1 MGNNTSHPKRIHSRL
16 QRFTGRARQQG
27 NATRHEESPAR
38 PEQDARAG
46 KLCLVSTGLDLQSQ
60 NDIPLVRLVSA
71 QSLES
76 YSPGSLHFRETASLP
91 RIFPT
96 LPPHWFPFNCKH
108 IPEIR
113 SPHSYCFSPPPTA
126 LLYAGTATVWGLRNK
141 KLGSL
146 NKCRECLIRSLP
158 KKSTSCCGKW

>member
-27 NATRHEESPAR
+27 NATRHEEGPAR

-46 KLCLVSTGLDLQSQ
+46 KLCLVSIGLDLQSQ

-126 LLYAGTATVWGLRNK
+126 LLLCRNSNS
-141 KLGSL
+141 LG
-146 NKCRECLIRSLP
+146 P
-158 KKSTSCCGKW
+158 KKQETRELK